1 VNMDTLSIVEWG
13 DEESLREFMFENGV
27 QHKLFWETLTDA
39 GVIIPHA
46 PLSDLDIANIDD
58 WLQIHQIEH
67 QAFAAALDL
76 DNPFNMLDTDWRIES
91 DFYDWIA
98 NHLSIHQRIASAL
111 NLSTT

>member
-1 VNMDTLSIVEWG
+1 MNMDTLSIVEWG

-58 WLQIHQIEH
+58 WLQIHQVEH

-91 DFYDWIA
+91 DFYRDWETDRK
-98 NHLSIHQRIASAL
+98 STRL
-111 NLSTT
+111 NSSHRL